1 MSKCCMSKI
10 TSITEKSYYFYVLI
24 LIFLVRFNNDLF
36 LIFEYNILIML
47 LVSIQMKVE
56 NKAAYKMEEF
66 VLFEIEVI

>member
-1 MSKCCMSKI
+1 MSKI